1 MLPYIQS
8 KQSTA
13 LQQDHAELRKTVQSH
28 HRKHQILFEHA
39 VPPRSWAT
47 SPTCPPPPPTLT
59 PCLQR
64 RAGLHWLALACNGF
78 PACTTLEAYHRAGCA
93 MLVPCIA
100 VMQNAVQ
107 FWHLWHPSFFFDFH
121 IACLILS
128 PSSRKGTWLSPWR
141 CFRRPHL
148 EAAVISSTDSGNM
161 NSLQTFQMFHMF
173 QRDRTSFH
181 ESWGMQCSR
190 YRCSFFTKLCD
201 MHPYMYTF
209 QPQTLST
216 GWTLWLLLVWGICMH
231 FHGFA

>member
-1 MLPYIQS
+1 
-8 KQSTA
+8 
-13 LQQDHAELRKTVQSH
+13 
-28 HRKHQILFEHA
+28 
-39 VPPRSWAT
+39 
-47 SPTCPPPPPTLT
+47 
-59 PCLQR
+59 
-64 RAGLHWLALACNGF
+64 LHWLALACIGF
-78 PACTTLEAYHRAGCA
+78 PACTTLEAYHCAGCA

-161 NSLQTFQMFHMF
+161 NSLQTFQMFQMF

-216 GWTLWLLLVWGICMH
+216 DWTLWLLLVWGICMH